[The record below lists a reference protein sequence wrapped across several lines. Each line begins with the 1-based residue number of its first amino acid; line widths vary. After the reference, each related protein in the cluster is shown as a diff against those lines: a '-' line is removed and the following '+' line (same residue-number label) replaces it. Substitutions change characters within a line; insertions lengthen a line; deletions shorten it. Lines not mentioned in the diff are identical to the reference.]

1 VSTTGESLEKRRK
14 WSDVGL
20 GDLLLFVAGC
30 VIGHLK
36 VLADDGHWVQGSG
49 SSEGNQTQKD
59 ELK

>member
-1 VSTTGESLEKRRK
+1 MSTTGESLEKGVK
-14 WSDVGL
+14 WSDVRL

-36 VLADDGHWVQGSG
+36 VLADDGHRVQGSG